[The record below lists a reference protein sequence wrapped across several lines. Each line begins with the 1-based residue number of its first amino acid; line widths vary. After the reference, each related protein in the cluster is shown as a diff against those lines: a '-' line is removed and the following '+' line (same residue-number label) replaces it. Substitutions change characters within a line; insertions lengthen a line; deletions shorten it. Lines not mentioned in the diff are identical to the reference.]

1 MADQLVVNLLEEPIE
16 EGEFRTKNK
25 PGEKFRPVLVDRGNQ
40 LLTKVD
46 IVGITHGELA
56 ESEDLATLLIFEFR
70 FVATG
75 GRRFKSASVVFR
87 FEDSEGQMTRD
98 PVVHAISPDGQWAL
112 NRTERV
118 QNVKYGANAGIN
130 AEIGSVGA
138 EAGVL
143 WEVEEVKS
151 REFYTALT
159 GVKRIMRRGFV
170 GEENVVIWT
179 LQENEDKKDGIPT
192 FMRAAVL
199 LRRPYDVPFT
209 FSVKVKAD
217 VDFIG
222 EVKTLF
228 GLERKDPIDPVEID
242 PEKFPKAGRATVKT
256 LDPKIHDLK
265 EMDNLDLQE
274 VAGVTVVTVLDGGGL
289 HKGRASK

>member
-1 MADQLVVNLLEEPIE
+1 MGDQLVVNLLEEPIE

-25 PGEKFRPVLVDRGNQ
+25 SGEKFRPILIDRGNQ

-46 IVGITHGELA
+46 IVSITHGELA
-56 ESEDLATLLIFEFR
+56 ESDDLASLLIFEAR

-75 GRRFKSASVVFR
+75 GRRFKSASVIFR
-87 FEDSEGQMTRD
+87 FEDSEGQLSRD
-98 PVVHAISPDGQWAL
+98 PVVHAISPDGKWAL
-112 NRTERV
+112 NKTEKV
-118 QNVKYGANAGIN
+118 QNVKWGANVGINAGI
-130 AEIGSVGA
+130 EPVGV

-151 REFYTALT
+151 REFYTAMT
-159 GVKRIMRRGFV
+159 GVKRVMRKGFF

-179 LQENEDKKDGIPT
+179 LEENNDKEDGIPS
-192 FMRAAVL
+192 FLRAAVL

-209 FSVKVKAD
+209 FTVKVKAD

-228 GLERKDPIDPVEID
+228 GLEKKDPIDPVEID
-242 PEKFPKAGRATVKT
+242 PGKISKMGYSTVKT

-265 EMDNLDLQE
+265 EMDNLILEE
-274 VAGVTVVTVLDGGGL
+274 VAGVTVITVLDGDKLLKGG
-289 HKGRASK
+289 ASK